1 MGIDIPNLDKHTFET
16 LLEDAISKLPSRA
29 PAWTDYNLS
38 DPGITLIELFAW
50 LNDINSYRLNRIS
63 NEHQEAFLKIVNPN
77 TEENIAAKVLL
88 SFTSGHDIARY
99 NKDNG
104 IELLSPKKVI
114 SVPKGTVAYQQDIRF
129 VTQDDFLL
137 YPIDFEIIS
146 VISKEYGKE
155 KELPQKNF
163 YPFAKTYEN
172 QFYFIIQLSHLVS
185 ETFSFYVDMQK
196 YSDEILEQEVMDEI
210 LEWFY
215 FDDENKKWE
224 QIQTVQDGSNG
235 FHKSGIIKL
244 KLDTSTSKIKCLLK
258 DKKFYETAPFIHRL
272 MLNSVSAIQEDFHE
286 IFLGESNGFVNQ
298 SYKLDTPL
306 KQGSLKVK
314 VGSKYW
320 SEVQNLKTQKF
331 NAEVFQVKRSHIIFG
346 DGQYGKIPPKDLD
359 IHCQYLRNAG
369 NSGNVRENSLWRV
382 DKIKSYRGSVV
393 VQNSEAAFGGK
404 DKPTNQELLEGFQK
418 SLHSIERAV
427 SLEDYEYL
435 ALHTADTQLEKVK
448 AYVSDL
454 NEVTLILVPKSEDPR
469 PQASSYTQKKVKKY
483 IDTKRLLT
491 TALKIQEASYINV
504 NLTMTIFSEKQNP
517 STLQKRIESTLD
529 AYLHPISGGKNSQGW
544 SFGEDLYLSS
554 LYSLLS
560 GVEGIDNIESLKING
575 TTDGKL
581 NVNEEFL
588 ISSGTYD
595 IKIHGLNPVVCRI

>member
-1 MGIDIPNLDKHTFET
+1 MGIDIPNLDKHTFDT

-63 NEHQEAFLKIVNPN
+63 NEHQEAFLKIVNFN
-77 TEENIAAKVLL
+77 TKENIAAKVLL
-88 SFTSGHDIARY
+88 SFASERHIAPY
-99 NKDNG
+99 NKDDDMQP
-104 IELLSPKKVI
+104 LSSKKVV
-114 SVPKGTVAYQQDIRF
+114 SVPKGTVAYQQNIRF

-137 YPIDFEIIS
+137 YPINFEIIS
-146 VISKEYGKE
+146 IISKEYGVE
-155 KELPQKNF
+155 KELPQQNF
-163 YPFAKTYEN
+163 YPFAKTYEE
-172 QFYFIIQLSHLVS
+172 QFYFIIQLSHFVS
-185 ETFSFYVDMQK
+185 KTFSFYIDIQK
-196 YSDEILEQEVMDEI
+196 YSDEIIEQEVLDDV

-224 QIQTVQDGSNG
+224 QIQTVKDGSNG
-235 FHKSGIIKL
+235 FNKNGMINL
-244 KLDTSTSKIKCLLK
+244 KLNTSTSKIKCLLK

-272 MLNSVSAIQEDFHE
+272 MLNTMSAIQEDSHK

-298 SYKLDTPL
+298 SYKLETL
-306 KQGSLKVK
+306 VQQGSLKIK
-314 VGSKYW
+314 VGREYW

-331 NAEVFQVKRSHIIFG
+331 DAEVFQVKRSHIIFG

-359 IHCQYLRNAG
+359 IHCQYLSNSG
-369 NSGNVRENSLWRV
+369 NSGNVIANSLWRV
-382 DKIKSYRGSVV
+382 DNIKSYKGSVV

-404 DKPTNQELLEGFQK
+404 DKPTNQELFEGFQK

-448 AYVSDL
+448 AYVSDV
-454 NEVTLILVPKSEDPR
+454 NEVTLILVPESEDPR
-469 PQASSYTQKKVKKY
+469 PQASLRTQKKVQKY
-483 IDTKRLLT
+483 LNTKRLLT

-517 STLQKRIESTLD
+517 SALQKKIERTLD

-560 GVEGIDNIESLKING
+560 EVDGIDNIESLKING
-575 TTDGKL
+575 TTDGIL
-581 NVNEEFL
+581 HVDEAFL
-588 ISSGTYD
+588 ISSGTYN
-595 IKIHGLNPVVCRI
+595 IEVQGLNPVVCRS